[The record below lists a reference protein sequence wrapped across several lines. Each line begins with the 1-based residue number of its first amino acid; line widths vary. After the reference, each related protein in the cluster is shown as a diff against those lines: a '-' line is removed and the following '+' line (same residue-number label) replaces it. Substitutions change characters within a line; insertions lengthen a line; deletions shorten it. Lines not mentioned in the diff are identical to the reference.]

1 MKIALN
7 PWFLFRGGAYGVK
20 LGILQFSNAM
30 ILYKYFAVTDSSTTV
45 AFGPGLLK
53 GNAVNLITSFVIQA
67 KDKGSNN
74 RTSGMDEFRCIV
86 SKVSKD
92 GNNDKDLNAL
102 AKSGKKIQSTI
113 KDQGDG
119 TYIVE
124 YTPER
129 CGAYVVQ
136 VDFLGTFT
144 KCEGKFRKDLKHSK
158 LQSQNCIEQIS
169 AGGKKEKP
177 ILGSPFCIDVVKDTL
192 ENSNQFNGQN
202 FIQQTTA
209 SIQSFSEFAPACVTS
224 LTKEIFP
231 DDLKSLMSLKEQIRK
246 IEENGSDYEITAASN
261 RAALKYLKKR

>member
-1 MKIALN
+1 MICCHRPPYNILGLKVKNWESSIGPVTGGSELILKGRGFKANKLN
-7 PWFLFRGGAYGVK
+7 NAVIRFSCQKGFCEVSGDIQSDEEISLVTPNFEKYGPIEVDVRVK

-30 ILYKYFAVTDSSTTV
+30 VLYKYSAVTDSSTTV

-158 LQSQNCIEQIS
+158 LQS
-169 AGGKKEKP
+169 
-177 ILGSPFCIDVVKDTL
+177 
-192 ENSNQFNGQN
+192 
-202 FIQQTTA
+202 
-209 SIQSFSEFAPACVTS
+209 
-224 LTKEIFP
+224 
-231 DDLKSLMSLKEQIRK
+231 
-246 IEENGSDYEITAASN
+246 
-261 RAALKYLKKR
+261 